1 MCARVQSH
9 RKVQKFRGSSI
20 VVGIICSLIEGVSV
34 SVKIWGRKGSPPPV
48 PGSDRPG
55 VHEVKVEEQSTAGD
69 ESSIKNR
76 LF

>member
-1 MCARVQSH
+1 MYLSKSGGERVA
-9 RKVQKFRGSSI
+9 
-20 VVGIICSLIEGVSV
+20 
-34 SVKIWGRKGSPPPV
+34 PPAHTPG